1 MKQYGEKCLIVNG
14 GPGPA
19 PGHHGTVRDTYT
31 HGHHASVLR
40 SHTWRTAENSAA
52 HLLAHLAPGQRLL
65 DVGCGPGTITLD
77 LAERVA
83 PGPVVGFDA
92 SPEVLAGAAG
102 RAPRTGGSRAAFCA
116 GDAYALPFG
125 DAAFDVVHA
134 HQVLQHLGRPVEA
147 LVEMGRV
154 LRPGGVLA
162 VRDSDY
168 AAFAWAPADPWL
180 DRWLDLY
187 HRVTA
192 ANGGEADAGRHLLA
206 WVRAAGF
213 AHPVA
218 TSSTWTFADPAEPG
232 VVGRAVGRAGAPL
245 GLRRPG
251 PRRRPRRRGRARG
264 DRRGLPPL
272 GGRRRRLLRRAPRR
286 GHRHRVAPAGWGR
299 RPPVCDAAA

>member
-1 MKQYGEKCLIVNG
+1 
-14 GPGPA
+14 
-19 PGHHGTVRDTYT
+19 VRETYT

-52 HLLAHLAPGQRLL
+52 HLLPHLVGGQALL
-65 DVGCGPGTITLD
+65 DVGCGPGTITVD
-77 LAERVA
+77 LAARVA
-83 PGPVVGFDA
+83 PGSVVGLDA
-92 SPEVLAGAAG
+92 SPGVLAGASE
-102 RAPRTGGSRAAFCA
+102 RARSGGSRAAFCA

-125 DAAFDVVHA
+125 EGTFDVVHA

-213 AHPVA
+213 ARPVA
-218 TSSTWTFADPAEPG
+218 SSSTWTFADPASREWWG
-232 VVGRAVGRAGAPL
+232 GLWAERVRHSAFADQALAGGHADAEELAAIAGAFE
-245 GLRRPG
+245 R
-251 PRRRPRRRGRARG
+251 
-264 DRRGLPPL
+264 
-272 GGRRRRLLRRAPRR
+272 
-286 GHRHRVAPAGWGR
+286 W
-299 RPPVCDAAA
+299 AADDDGFFAVPHAEVLATR

>member
-1 MKQYGEKCLIVNG
+1 MAKNVSLSTA
-14 GPGPA
+14 GPA
-19 PGHHGTVRDTYT
+19 PAGHHGTVRDTYT

-65 DVGCGPGTITLD
+65 DVGCGPGTVTLD

-102 RAPRTGGSRAAFCA
+102 RPRAPGSRAAFCA

-134 HQVLQHLGRPVEA
+134 HQVLQHLRRPVEA

-154 LRPGGVLA
+154 LGPGGVLA

-218 TSSTWTFADPAEPG
+218 TSSTWTFADPQSRAWWGGLWAERVRHSAFADQALAG
-232 VVGRAVGRAGAPL
+232 GHADEAELEAIAGAF
-245 GLRRPG
+245 LR
-251 PRRRPRRRGRARG
+251 
-264 DRRGLPPL
+264 
-272 GGRRRRLLRRAPRR
+272 
-286 GHRHRVAPAGWGR
+286 W
-299 RPPVCDAAA
+299 AADDDGFFAVLHAEVIATA